1 MQPIKIAGLSV
12 LALLWI
18 WLSWSLLA
26 LGGVNLKNILLVA
39 ATGIIIFVPLWK
51 KYIRK
56 ENKKHKKWIQ
66 I

>member
-26 LGGVNLKNILLVA
+26 LGGVNLKNLLLVA

-56 ENKKHKKWIQ
+56 ENK
-66 I
+66 

>member
-1 MQPIKIAGLSV
+1 MQPIKIAGLSI

-18 WLSWSLLA
+18 WLSWTLLA
-26 LGGVNLKNILLVA
+26 LSGVNLKNILLVV

-56 ENKKHKKWIQ
+56 EN
-66 I
+66 

>member
-56 ENKKHKKWIQ
+56 ENK
-66 I
+66 